1 MWWCLLLLIQN
12 DRVSIFFFNT
22 IFSMLKLSLF
32 LDTSQMKG
40 GRQSFRNFVIE
51 MDGVVLSAQI
61 KWINEVNNKNNEK
74 IVFDDWWLMLINM
87 LSAVLTLPL
96 NFTVNNSSVVVII
109 LIMYENTD
117 WVPMLWKKNR
127 FN

>member
-61 KWINEVNNKNNEK
+61 KWINELNNNNNEK
-74 IVFDDWWLMLINM
+74 IVLDDWWLMLINM